1 MGSSLR
7 TQGKEQVLL
16 VSKPPLNLARIY
28 LAGFFELQNPKLPG
42 LCKGIL
48 PPLCSFYTL
57 LQDLVDV
64 GGILLGEEGE
74 GDVRGAMIG
83 SLGLILSC

>member
-7 TQGKEQVLL
+7 TQGKEQVLR
-16 VSKPPLNLARIY
+16 VSKPPLNLAWIC
-28 LAGFFELQNPKLPG
+28 LAGFFELQNPKQPG
-42 LCKGIL
+42 LWKRIL
-48 PPLCSFYTL
+48 PPPCSFYTL
-57 LQDLVDV
+57 PQDLVDL